1 MTAPHFTPLYRAGDY
16 GFVSGQL
23 AFRDGR
29 IEGDVVAQTR
39 QVLHNLEQILVEAGL
54 DLTAVVKTTAWIC
67 QTEDFPA
74 FNATY
79 AAIFGDHKP
88 ARSTL
93 VSALAVPSAL
103 VEIEAVVQL

>member
-1 MTAPHFTPLYRAGDY
+1 MISPHFSPLYRAGEL

-29 IEGDVVAQTR
+29 LEGDVIAQTR
-39 QVLHNLEQILVEAGL
+39 QVLHNLEHILAEAGL
-54 DLTAVVKTTAWIC
+54 DLRAVVKTTAWIC
-67 QTEDFPA
+67 RTEDFPE

-79 AAIFGDHKP
+79 AEVFGDHKP

-93 VSALAVPSAL
+93 VSALAVPGAL
-103 VEIEAVVQL
+103 VEIEAVVRL